1 MKTKFNAY
9 EKTLYE
15 FINNIYVVC
24 PKCENQAIVRSKGF
38 MKNNEEKEI
47 KLICPKC
54 GLNKYYSETPKDKW
68 TSERTSIEY
77 ETRNLIVGTNIDP
90 YFRLPLWL
98 QKEMPDGLL
107 WAYNYEHLEF
117 IENHI
122 RAELRN
128 RDNNAMQNKSIGS
141 RLPKWMTSK
150 KNRPEM
156 LNGIE
161 KLKLK

>member
-15 FINNIYVVC
+15 FLSDIYVVC
-24 PKCENQAIVRSKGF
+24 PKCENQAIVRSKGHLRDL
-38 MKNNEEKEI
+38 EEKEI
-47 KLICPKC
+47 KLICTKC
-54 GLNKYYSETPKDKW
+54 GMNKYYSETPIDKW
-68 TSERTSIEY
+68 TSERSGIEY
-77 ETRNLIVGTNIDP
+77 EMRNLIIGTNIDP

-107 WAYNYEHLEF
+107 WAYNYEHLDF
-117 IENHI
+117 LENHVS
-122 RAELRN
+122 AELRN
-128 RDNNAMQNKSIGS
+128 RENSPMRNKSLGS

-150 KNRPEM
+150 KNRTEI

-161 KLKLK
+161 KLKQK